1 LKKPHGYKVGGKK
14 EIHTSKRQ
22 RFTEE
27 VEETAWVQNVEKE
40 RYIKT
45 AWIQNLGKE
54 RCTET
59 AWIQNARKER
69 YTETAWIG
77 NTRKERYIYIPQGG
91 RDLQKKV
98 KKPHG
103 YNMQGKER

>member
-14 EIHTSKRQ
+14 EYIPQGGRGLQKK
-22 RFTEE
+22 F
-27 VEETAWVQNVEKE
+27 EETEWIQNVEKE
-40 RYIKT
+40 RYTKT
-45 AWIQNLGKE
+45 AWIQNVGKE

-69 YTETAWIG
+69 YTETAG
-77 NTRKERYIYIPQGG
+77 KERYIYIPQGG

>member
-14 EIHTSKRQ
+14 EIHTSRRQ
-22 RFTEE
+22 RFREE
-27 VEETAWVQNVEKE
+27 VE
-40 RYIKT
+40 
-45 AWIQNLGKE
+45 
-54 RCTET
+54 ET

-69 YTETAWIG
+69 YTEAAWIENAG
-77 NTRKERYIYIPQGG
+77 KERYIYIRQGG

>member
-1 LKKPHGYKVGGKK
+1 
-14 EIHTSKRQ
+14 
-22 RFTEE
+22 
-27 VEETAWVQNVEKE
+27 VEKE
-40 RYIKT
+40 RYTKI
-45 AWIQNLGKE
+45 AWIQNVGKE

-59 AWIQNARKER
+59 AWIENA
-69 YTETAWIG
+69 
-77 NTRKERYIYIPQGG
+77 RKERYIYIPQGG

>member
-1 LKKPHGYKVGGKK
+1 MKKPHGYKVGGKK
-14 EIHTSKRQ
+14 EIHTSRRQ

-69 YTETAWIG
+69 Y
-77 NTRKERYIYIPQGG
+77 IYIPQGG

>member
-69 YTETAWIG
+69 Y
-77 NTRKERYIYIPQGG
+77 IYIPQGG

-103 YNMQGKER
+103 YNMKGKER

>member
-1 LKKPHGYKVGGKK
+1 MDTKSGERKKYIPQGGRGLQKKLKKQHGYK
-14 EIHTSKRQ
+14 
-22 RFTEE
+22 
-27 VEETAWVQNVEKE
+27 NVEKE

-45 AWIQNLGKE
+45 TWIQNLGKE

-59 AWIQNARKER
+59 AWIQNA
-69 YTETAWIG
+69 
-77 NTRKERYIYIPQGG
+77 RKERYIYIPQGG

-103 YNMQGKER
+103 YNMKGKER